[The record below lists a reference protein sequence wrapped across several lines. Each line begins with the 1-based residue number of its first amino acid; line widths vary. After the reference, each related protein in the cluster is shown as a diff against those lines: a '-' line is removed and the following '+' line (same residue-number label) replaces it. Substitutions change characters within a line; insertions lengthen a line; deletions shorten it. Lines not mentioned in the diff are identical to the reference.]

1 MGHDVSGLHHV
12 GHIVHDMGQALER
25 YRRMGFALPGP
36 AYPVVGEPPEPVG
49 VGNTHAYFAGNFV
62 ELVAV
67 AGAGRVPADARLIPL
82 RAPAERLPALKEAVR
97 GTAANLEA
105 CLRRFEG
112 VHILMFDSPGID
124 GAAARLAASGVG
136 HGGVQAAQRP
146 VETADG
152 VRMEPVRW
160 LEIDGVGPGLVP
172 EGRVGLAEN
181 TSAHDTA
188 GHPNGA
194 VELVECVLCVADDE
208 LDAAEQR
215 YQRYVGRTASRDGA
229 VRTFTLGEGR
239 GRITLVGA
247 SGLDGLL
254 PGEGA
259 TALPGFA
266 AYAVAV
272 RDVAATGRFL
282 REAGVP
288 VAKTDAGEIFVP
300 AREAL
305 GTAILFR
312 QVG

>member
-1 MGHDVSGLHHV
+1 MVHDISGLHHV
-12 GHIVHDMGQALER
+12 GHIVHDMGQALEQ

-67 AGAGRVPADARLIPL
+67 AGAGRVPDDARLIPL
-82 RAPAERLPALKEAVR
+82 RVPGDRLPVLKEAVR
-97 GTAANLEA
+97 GTAANLES

-112 VHILMFDSPGID
+112 VHILMFDSSDID
-124 GAAARLAASGVG
+124 GGAARLAASGVG
-136 HGGVQAAQRP
+136 HGGVQVAQRP
-146 VETADG
+146 VETVDG

-160 LEIDGVGPGLVP
+160 LEIDGARRGLVP

-181 TSAHDTA
+181 ASAHDA
-188 GHPNGA
+188 ADHPNGA

-208 LDAAEQR
+208 LDEAEGR
-215 YQRYVGRTASRDGA
+215 YTRYVGGAASRDGA
-229 VRTFTLGEGR
+229 ARTFALGDGR
-239 GRITLVGA
+239 ARVTLVGA

-254 PGEGA
+254 PGEGVA
-259 TALPGFA
+259 ALPGFA
-266 AYAVAV
+266 AYSVAV
-272 RDVAATGRFL
+272 RDVAATSRFL

-288 VAKTDAGEIFVP
+288 VRESSAGEVFVP

-305 GTAILFR
+305 GVAIIFR
-312 QVG
+312 QAG